1 MLFRSTPGALTQ
13 VTNMARGIVGERG
26 KYKEEF
32 NASDEALALLA
43 GIRIT
48 EVDVGKA
55 IGFNVNTFLS
65 DQREAKRLLTSQF
78 GLENVNPQTIYRE
91 YERLLKNKY
100 QNYSEIRKVFEDAVK
115 LGHDKK
121 RILNKYSRRFTKK
134 DLNIILSGRFIAD
147 EFGKVLQDTRLQ
159 NVLRN
164 RGTTLREF
172 IDFDRLRE
180 IRDKYNKLEFADRL
194 Q

>member
-1 MLFRSTPGALTQ
+1 
-13 VTNMARGIVGERG
+13 MARGIVGERA
-26 KYKEEF
+26 KYKEKF

-65 DQREAKRLLTSQF
+65 DQKEAKRLLTSQF

-91 YERLLKNKY
+91 YERLLRNKY

-115 LGHDKK
+115 LGHDRK
-121 RILNKYSRRFTKK
+121 RIINQYKRRFTKK

-164 RGTTLREF
+164 RGITLREF

-180 IRDKYNKLEFADRL
+180 IRDKYNKLEFAGRL